1 MLSNALH
8 KTMKLL
14 TRPLLPRNL
23 INKTLPAE
31 MLQKILQ
38 LLPPR
43 DFKMAVL
50 VCKWWRDVG
59 EDPVL
64 WSWAMVTVTEN
75 NLVGFIW
82 HMWCFLF
89 FTGLGLY
96 PWYSWY
102 QKDAV
107 SPYPGNAGSVWP
119 FALCHD
125 QTPWP
130 QEAGHARQHAHQPLR
145 HRAGAAGQCAGQ
157 AGVCSHVQGNHLK
170 IACSFC

>member
-1 MLSNALH
+1 MLSNALY

-43 DFKMAVL
+43 DLKMAVL

-75 NLVGFIW
+75 NLVGFSW
-82 HMWCFLF
+82 HM
-89 FTGLGLY
+89 
-96 PWYSWY
+96 
-102 QKDAV
+102 
-107 SPYPGNAGSVWP
+107 
-119 FALCHD
+119 
-125 QTPWP
+125 
-130 QEAGHARQHAHQPLR
+130 
-145 HRAGAAGQCAGQ
+145 
-157 AGVCSHVQGNHLK
+157 
-170 IACSFC
+170 